1 MNRILSG
8 DGSVEISRMATKAS
22 RARLIFATALGNG
35 LEIFDFTVYS
45 FFAATIGNQFFPATS
60 ELTSLLL
67 SVGTFGVGFF
77 MRPLGAIVLGGY
89 ADRVGRRAAMMLTI
103 WLMALGTAIIG
114 LCPSY
119 GSIGIA
125 APLIVLLAR
134 LVQGFAA
141 GGEVGAAT
149 TFLLE
154 SGPLSKRGYFV
165 SWQAASQG
173 AASLLGAS
181 LGLFLSRTLSP
192 ADLSAWGWRVPFLLG
207 LLIAPVG
214 YYIRRQLDESSIPD
228 ETTSRST
235 TPFVT
240 LFREHSLT
248 IVLATFFLLGG
259 TVSVYVT
266 VYFMPSYIS
275 RVMHLS
281 PYIGFLCAALSSL
294 VMLVVSP
301 FAGKLADRLQRRK
314 PLVLF
319 STGASTCMTYPVF
332 LLITR
337 AHGTVQILCGT
348 ALVTGLM
355 CIGGA
360 AGLLLILEGFPAKV
374 RASGFSIAYAIAA
387 TLFGGTAQFVVTW
400 LIRTTGN
407 PMAAGGYVTACG
419 VIAFIALLC
428 IKEREVADRP

>member
-8 DGSVEISRMATKAS
+8 DGSVEISRMATTAS

-214 YYIRRQLDESSIPD
+214 ILH
-228 ETTSRST
+228 ST
-235 TPFVT
+235 
-240 LFREHSLT
+240 
-248 IVLATFFLLGG
+248 
-259 TVSVYVT
+259 
-266 VYFMPSYIS
+266 
-275 RVMHLS
+275 
-281 PYIGFLCAALSSL
+281 
-294 VMLVVSP
+294 
-301 FAGKLADRLQRRK
+301 
-314 PLVLF
+314 
-319 STGASTCMTYPVF
+319 
-332 LLITR
+332 
-337 AHGTVQILCGT
+337 
-348 ALVTGLM
+348 
-355 CIGGA
+355 
-360 AGLLLILEGFPAKV
+360 PA
-374 RASGFSIAYAIAA
+374 R
-387 TLFGGTAQFVVTW
+387 
-400 LIRTTGN
+400 
-407 PMAAGGYVTACG
+407 
-419 VIAFIALLC
+419 
-428 IKEREVADRP
+428 